1 MTGFFSALKRR
12 EDSGVTADDRGWS
25 ASSAVRGS
33 APPNAEEESSYR
45 SVHLNI
51 AHGPLI
57 PFDGSNLRIAE
68 QYRLLRTN
76 ILLHSA
82 RPRVIAISSGSLGDG
97 KTVTSINLAG
107 TLALRSDA
115 KVLLVDGDLR
125 QCKIATSLGIPSSP
139 GLADVI
145 QERCSLDEAIVQV
158 EEIPNLLVLPAG
170 EAKGNPAELL
180 DSLQWKKA
188 TMTLRA
194 NFSFTIIDTT
204 PVTAVA
210 DFQLVQQVSDGVLF
224 VLRPDHTK
232 RSLLK
237 KALSAVPKE
246 KLLGTVLNAVP
257 DWFLWNIRESYYA
270 SKDEM
275 EPC

>member
-1 MTGFFSALKRR
+1 MTGFYSALQRR
-12 EDSGVTADDRGWS
+12 EDSDAAPADGWTTAAALCQTA
-25 ASSAVRGS
+25 ASE
-33 APPNAEEESSYR
+33 AEEEFSYR
-45 SVHLNI
+45 TVNLNI
-51 AHGPLI
+51 AAGPLI
-57 PFDGSNLRIAE
+57 PFDESNPRIAE
-68 QYRLLRTN
+68 QYRVLRTN

-107 TLALRSDA
+107 ILALKSDA
-115 KVLLVDGDLR
+115 NVLLVDADLR
-125 QCKIATSLGIPSSP
+125 QCKVATSLGIPSSP
-139 GLADVI
+139 GLADVL
-145 QERCSLDEAIVQV
+145 QDRCSLEEAIVQV

-170 EAKGNPAELL
+170 EATGNPAELL
-180 DSLQWKKA
+180 DSVPWKRA
-188 TMTLRA
+188 IMTLRA
-194 NFSFTIIDTT
+194 HFSYTIVDTT

-210 DFQLVQQVSDGVLF
+210 DFQLVQQVCDAVLF

-232 RSLLK
+232 RSLLE

-270 SKDEM
+270 SKDET